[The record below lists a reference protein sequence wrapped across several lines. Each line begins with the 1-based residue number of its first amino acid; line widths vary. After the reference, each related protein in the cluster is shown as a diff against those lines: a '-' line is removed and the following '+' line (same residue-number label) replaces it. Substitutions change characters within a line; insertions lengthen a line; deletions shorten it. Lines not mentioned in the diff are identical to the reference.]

1 MRLTYLLVENEQT
14 NKPAANA
21 LLALMCFQSSRFDAR
36 IDAQGE
42 LVLYE
47 DQDAT
52 LWDKELIERGK
63 YFLNQAYTGNT
74 VSKYHL
80 EAGIACM
87 HTIQEDSPQKW
98 ENILQLYNQLLIIE
112 YSPVAALNRT
122 YALAKANGKKDA
134 IAEAEKINLSG
145 NHLYHSLLGWLF
157 TDIDNQKAIYH
168 LQTALQLAKTPNDK
182 KLIAERI
189 RKSLLLASLQTV
201 AKGR

>member
-1 MRLTYLLVENEQT
+1 MRLNYLLIENEQT
-14 NKPAANA
+14 NKPTANA
-21 LLALMCFQSSRFDAR
+21 LLALMCFQASRFDAR
-36 IDAQGE
+36 IDAEGG

-47 DQDAT
+47 DQDAG
-52 LWDKELIERGK
+52 LWDKGLIEQGK
-63 YFLNQAYTGNT
+63 YFFNQAYSGNI

-87 HTIQEDSPQKW
+87 HTMQGDSPGKW

-122 YALAKANGKKDA
+122 YALAKANGKNEA

-145 NHLYHSLLGWLF
+145 NHLYHSLLGWLY
-157 TDIDNQKAIYH
+157 TDTDNQKAILH

-182 KLIAERI
+182 KLIAEKI
-189 RKSLLLASLQTV
+189 RNIKE
-201 AKGR
+201 